1 MDHYESAKGI
11 QIDMSRAT
19 KEGEKSYL
27 DGKEMDQF
35 KTDLKKLFGK
45 RKTVSAQKVLAI
57 LGF

>member
-1 MDHYESAKGI
+1 MDYYESSKGI
-11 QIDMSRAT
+11 KIDFARAV
-19 KEGEKSYL
+19 KEGEKSNL
-27 DGKEMDQF
+27 LGEDMDQF